1 VLQQQ
6 KQELEMAPQ
15 DNLICIATYRK
26 NKRESKDS
34 KTASTCGNQVE
45 LLIDSLR
52 KMAELYQ
59 KQSRTSR

>member
-1 VLQQQ
+1 
-6 KQELEMAPQ
+6 MAPQ